1 MNKDVKATEHFFML
15 SSAEGILCFL
25 YLLFLPGGSGE
36 GSLFAFSR
44 VRLAL
49 LSAVL
54 LLACFFGIP
63 LVSKNVLNFWIRLS
77 AKKTFRLFALLI
89 SQGILLSGT
98 ALLRSLWLLYRTSE
112 DYSWFVAYRRLF
124 PPVCWLGFI
133 AIQAILYFL
142 YRFSHDFREVFRQKS
157 HQRKTFLILM

>member
-77 AKKTFRLFALLI
+77 AKKTFRLFALLL

-112 DYSWFVAYRRLF
+112 DYSWFVVTGACSLRFVGWDSLQSKRFYIF
-124 PPVCWLGFI
+124 FI
-133 AIQAILYFL
+133 EFQMIFGK
-142 YRFSHDFREVFRQKS
+142 FSDKKVIKEKPS
-157 HQRKTFLILM
+157 